1 MREYNACQ
9 IQICSAQIRLRN
21 HRLTM
26 NKLTMPRLITA
37 ITFIALFAMA
47 VRVAA
52 DTDMYWHL
60 RTGQWI
66 VQTRS
71 VPLSDPFSWTALGTP
86 WADVHW
92 LSQIMLYLTYAAA
105 GYAGLSL
112 LVAGLVVVAFVFVW
126 KQMEG
131 SPFLRAFIVV
141 LAAAVAGAVW
151 TPRSQMATFVLTP
164 LVAYLIY
171 LYKWKQIDWVWLI
184 PIVFVAW
191 VNLHGGY
198 ISGFMMLGAVLA
210 GEIANRVLGFTGPEV
225 LNWKRWRKLLII
237 TLISGAVLLINPYT
251 TQAVLLPFKTVNIGV
266 LQDFIQE
273 WAAPNFHELF
283 QQPML
288 WMLLLTLVVIG
299 WSGRRLD
306 ATDAAL
312 LVLFAY
318 ITFLARRNMGLFALI
333 CAPVLSRHAAALIG
347 RYRFGQR
354 RLSNGNP
361 MVNAIILTVIIMA
374 TALKILLPLAPATR
388 LEAEQKILPV
398 GAAGWIAAQQ
408 PAGKMFNSYNWGGYL
423 LWRLWPTYPVY
434 ADGRTDV
441 YPNAFLQEYLQI
453 VAGQLDAPT
462 MFDERGIRTVIIEA
476 ESPLV
481 KQLTRSGQWR
491 EAYRDEIAAVLTR
504 E

>member
-1 MREYNACQ
+1 
-9 IQICSAQIRLRN
+9 
-21 HRLTM
+21 M
-26 NKLTMPRLITA
+26 NKLTLPRLVIS

-47 VRVAA
+47 VRVAV

-60 RTGQWI
+60 RAGQYI
-66 VQTRS
+66 LETRS
-71 VPLSDPFSWTALGTP
+71 IPTADPFSWTALGTP
-86 WADVHW
+86 WVNVHW
-92 LSQIMLYLTYAAA
+92 LSQIVLYGTHVLL
-105 GYAGLSL
+105 GLPGLSL
-112 LVAGLVVVAFVFVW
+112 LVAALVVVALIFVW

-131 SPFLRAFIVV
+131 GPFLRAFIVV

-151 TPRSQMATFVLTP
+151 TPRSQMATFVFTP

-171 LYKWKQIDWVWLI
+171 LYKWKQIDRLWVI

-191 VNLHGGY
+191 VNMHGGY
-198 ISGFMMLGAVLA
+198 VSGFMVLGAVLA

-225 LNWKRWRKLLII
+225 LSWKRWRKLLII

-251 TQAVLLPFKTVNIGV
+251 IQALLLPFKTVNIGV
-266 LQDFIQE
+266 LQDYIQE

-288 WMLLLTLVVIG
+288 WMLLLTLVVVG

-312 LVLFAY
+312 LVVFAY

-333 CAPVLSRHAAALIG
+333 CAPILSRHAAALIG

-361 MVNAIILTVIIMA
+361 IVNAIILAVIVA
-374 TALKILLPLAPATR
+374 AAALKILLPLMPATR

-398 GAAGWIAAQQ
+398 SAVDWIAAQQ
-408 PAGKMFNSYNWGGYL
+408 PAGKLFNSYNWGGYL
-423 LWRLWPTYPVY
+423 LWRLWPQYPVY

-453 VAGQLDAPT
+453 VTGQLDAPT
-462 MFDERGIRTVIIEA
+462 LFDERGIHTVIIEA

-481 KQLTRSGQWR
+481 KQLAQSGRWR
-491 EAYRDEIAAVLTR
+491 EVYRDELAVVLTR
-504 E
+504 K

>member
-1 MREYNACQ
+1 MK
-9 IQICSAQIRLRN
+9 
-21 HRLTM
+21 RLT
-26 NKLTMPRLITA
+26 LPRLITLL
-37 ITFIALFAMA
+37 TFIALFAMA
-47 VRVAA
+47 VRVAV

-60 RTGQWI
+60 RTGQYI
-66 VQTRS
+66 LATRTI
-71 VPLSDPFSWTALGTP
+71 PTADPFSWTALGTP
-86 WADVHW
+86 WVNVHW
-92 LSQIMLYLTYAAA
+92 LSQIILYGTYAVL
-105 GYAGLSL
+105 GLSGLSL
-112 LVAGLVVVAFVFVW
+112 LVAALVVVAFVFVW

-131 SPFLRAFIVV
+131 GPFLRAFIVV

-151 TPRSQMATFVLTP
+151 TPRSQMATFVFTP

-171 LYKWKQIDWVWLI
+171 LYKWKQTDRLWLI

-210 GEIANRVLGFTGPEV
+210 GEIANQVLGFDGPEV
-225 LNWKRWRKLLII
+225 LSWKRWRKLLII

-251 TQAVLLPFKTVNIGV
+251 VAALQLPFRTVNIGV
-266 LQDFIQE
+266 LQDYIQE

-288 WMLLLTLVVIG
+288 WMLLLTLVIIG

-306 ATDAAL
+306 ASDAAL

-333 CAPVLSRHAAALIG
+333 CAPILSRHANALIG
-347 RYRFGQR
+347 RYRIGQR
-354 RLSNGNP
+354 RLSNGSP
-361 MVNAIILTVIIMA
+361 IVNWIILALILA
-374 TALKILLPLAPATR
+374 AASLKILLPLLPATR
-388 LEAEQKILPV
+388 LEAERQILPV
-398 GAAGWIAAQQ
+398 GAVDWIVAQQ
-408 PAGKMFNSYNWGGYL
+408 PDGQMFNSYNWGGYL
-423 LWRLWPTYPVY
+423 LWRLWPQYPVY

-453 VAGQLDAPT
+453 VTGQLDAPT
-462 MFDERGIRTVIIEA
+462 LFDERGIHTVLIEA

-481 KQLTRSGQWR
+481 KQLVQSGRWT
-491 EAYRDEIAAVLTR
+491 EAYRDERAVALTR
-504 E
+504 DAVSR

>member
-1 MREYNACQ
+1 MK
-9 IQICSAQIRLRN
+9 L
-21 HRLTM
+21 LT
-26 NKLTMPRLITA
+26 LPRLVTL

-60 RTGQWI
+60 RTGQLI

-92 LSQIMLYLTYAAA
+92 LSQILLYVTYAAT

-112 LVAGLVVVAFVFVW
+112 LVAVLVVVAFIFVW

-131 SPFLRAFIVV
+131 GPFIRAFIVV

-151 TPRSQMATFVLTP
+151 TPRSQMATLMLTP

-171 LYKWKQIDWVWLI
+171 LYKWKQTDRLWLI

-198 ISGFMMLGAVLA
+198 ISGFIVLGAVLA
-210 GEIANRVLGFTGPEV
+210 GEIANHALKFDGPEV
-225 LNWKRWRKLLII
+225 LSWKRWRKLLII
-237 TLISGAVLLINPYT
+237 TLISGAVLLLNPYT
-251 TQAVLLPFKTVNIGV
+251 IQALLLPFKTVNIGV
-266 LQDFIQE
+266 LQDYIQE

-312 LVLFAY
+312 LVVFAY

-333 CAPVLSRHAAALIG
+333 CAPVLSRHAAALIR
-347 RYRFGQR
+347 RYRWGQR
-354 RLSNGNP
+354 RLSNGSP
-361 MVNAIILTVIIMA
+361 IVNAIILAVIIA
-374 TALKILLPLAPATR
+374 AAAIKILLPLMPATR

-398 GAAGWIAAQQ
+398 GAVDWIATQQ
-408 PAGKMFNSYNWGGYL
+408 PAGKLFNSYNWGGYV
-423 LWRLWPTYPVY
+423 LWRLWPAYPVY

-441 YPNAFLQEYLQI
+441 YSNAFLQEYLQI
-453 VAGQLDAPT
+453 VTGQLDAPT
-462 MFDERGIRTVIIEA
+462 LFDERGIRTVIIEA

-481 KQLTRSGQWR
+481 KQLMQSGRWT
-491 EAYRDEIAAVLTR
+491 EAYRDENAVVLTR
-504 E
+504 RDS